1 MGISDTRT
9 AVAVTAMLLSGLPAH
24 GAAAATQSTDPSGYA
39 ALVTLFEQW
48 REFEHPLMQ
57 GDVPDYGPTAMAA
70 KASGLPG
77 WQKKLAAIDTQGWP
91 IAQLNDYKLVR
102 AEMNGLDFN
111 LRVLRPWAR
120 DPAFYV
126 SVWSAR
132 TDVPLREGPNV
143 YPQIELY
150 TYRFP
155 LSSAAQHEL
164 IARIGAI
171 PTLLN
176 QARENL
182 KSSDARDLWVYG
194 TQELRGQSRTLGA
207 LAAGTLTV
215 STLEGSQLADIGAA
229 APQLKAAITRAQKA
243 TNDFIAW
250 LEHEAPRK
258 RGPSGVGK
266 ADYTWY
272 QQNVHFVPFTWD
284 EEVVL
289 LRRELERAQ
298 ASLKL
303 EEHNN
308 RNLPQLEPA
317 HDAAAFDQLKI
328 ARLDK
333 FVKFLITQDI
343 IPDKPYLKAA
353 LIPQMGQFVPEEQ
366 RVFFTRVTHRE
377 PMLLFSHD
385 YHWLDL
391 SRMRDEPH
399 ASPIRRRASLSNIW
413 DNRAEGFATAFEE
426 ILMHA
431 GLYDD
436 NPRAKE
442 LVWIMLANRAARG
455 LASLYVQADEFDLEK
470 AGKFHAAWTPR
481 GWANPKDS
489 LTGFEQLLYLRQPG
503 YGTSYITGK
512 LLVDR
517 LMAEYAHQQELAGK
531 AFKLREFM
539 DRFNGLG
546 MIPPVLMEDEIIVGS
561 ARLPQ

>member
-1 MGISDTRT
+1 MGISETGS
-9 AVAVTAMLLSGLPAH
+9 AVAATAMLLSGLVAH
-24 GAAAATQSTDPSGYA
+24 GAPARQPAGPSGYA
-39 ALVTLFEQW
+39 TLVQLFEQW
-48 REFEHPLMQ
+48 RDFEHPVMQ
-57 GDVPDYGPTAMAA
+57 GNMPDYGRTAMAA
-70 KASGLPG
+70 KAAALSA

-91 IAQLNDYKLVR
+91 IEQLDDYKLVR

-126 SVWSAR
+126 SVWAAR

-143 YPQIELY
+143 YPEIELY
-150 TYRFP
+150 AYRFP
-155 LSSAAQHEL
+155 LSSGAQREL

-171 PTLLN
+171 PALLN

-182 KSSDARDLWVYG
+182 KGSDARDLWVYG
-194 TQELRGQSRTLGA
+194 AQELRGQSHTLGA

-215 STLEGSQLADIGAA
+215 STLEGSQHADIAA
-229 APQLKAAITRAQKA
+229 AVPELKAAITHAEKA
-243 TNDFIAW
+243 TDDFVAW
-250 LEHEAPRK
+250 LEQEAPSK
-258 RGPSGVGK
+258 SGPSGIGK
-266 ADYTWY
+266 NDYTWY

-284 EEVVL
+284 EEVAL

-298 ASLKL
+298 AALKL

-317 HDAAAFDQLKI
+317 RDAAAFDRLKT
-328 ARLDK
+328 ARLDT
-333 FVKFLITQDI
+333 FMTFLIAQDI

-353 LIPQMGQFVPEEQ
+353 LIPQLGQFVPEEQ

-385 YHWLDL
+385 YHWFDL

-399 ASPIRRRASLSNIW
+399 VSPIRRRASLSNIW

-455 LASLYVQADEFDLEK
+455 LASLYVQANEFDLEK

-517 LMAEYAHQQELAGK
+517 LMGEYAQQQELAGK

-539 DRFNGLG
+539 DRFNSAG
-546 MIPPVLMEDEIIVGS
+546 MIPLLLMEDEMIS
-561 ARLPQ
+561 SNARLPQ

>member
-1 MGISDTRT
+1 MGISETGS
-9 AVAVTAMLLSGLPAH
+9 AVAATAMLLGGLAAH
-24 GAAAATQSTDPSGYA
+24 GAPPRQPADPSGYA
-39 ALVTLFEQW
+39 TLVQLFEQW
-48 REFEHPLMQ
+48 RDFEHPVMQ
-57 GDVPDYGPTAMAA
+57 ASVPDYGPTAMAT
-70 KASGLPG
+70 KAAALAA

-91 IAQLNDYKLVR
+91 IEQLNDYKLVR

-143 YPQIELY
+143 YPEIELY

-155 LSSAAQHEL
+155 LSSGAQREL

-171 PTLLN
+171 PALLK

-182 KSSDARDLWVYG
+182 RGSDARDLWVYG
-194 TQELRGQSRTLGA
+194 AQELRGQSRTLSA

-215 STLEGSQLADIGAA
+215 STLEGSQHADIAA
-229 APQLKAAITRAQKA
+229 AVPELKIAITHAQKA
-243 TNDFIAW
+243 TDDFIAW
-250 LEHEAPRK
+250 LEHEASSK
-258 RGPSGVGK
+258 SGPSGIGK
-266 ADYTWY
+266 DDYTWY

-298 ASLKL
+298 AALKL

-308 RNLPQLEPA
+308 RNLPQLEPVN
-317 HDAAAFDQLKI
+317 DAAAFDRLKT
-328 ARLDK
+328 ARLERY
-333 FVKFLITQDI
+333 VKFLVAQDI

-353 LIPQMGQFVPEEQ
+353 LIPQLGQFVPEEQ

-385 YHWLDL
+385 YHWFDL

-455 LASLYVQADEFDLEK
+455 LASLYVQANEFDLEK

-517 LMAEYAHQQELAGK
+517 LMAEYAHQQELAAK
-531 AFKLREFM
+531 PFNLREFM

-546 MIPPVLMEDEIIVGS
+546 LIPLVLMEDEMIS
-561 ARLPQ
+561 SNARLPQ